1 MNILIKHSA
10 VDDILLTGNDHSCI
24 AELKEVLDKKFG
36 LKDLGSLRYFLGL
49 EGECEDSRYQDQGTV
64 LFNKRKV
71 KSEMK
76 KKNDSVLLI
85 EKKKKLKE
93 TVSFHLNQEDTRHG
107 LESLNTRL
115 VC

>member
-1 MNILIKHSA
+1 MKI
-10 VDDILLTGNDHSCI
+10 
-24 AELKEVLDKKFG
+24 
-36 LKDLGSLRYFLGL
+36 
-49 EGECEDSRYQDQGTV
+49 QDNQEQGTV
-64 LFNKRKV
+64 SFNKRKV

-76 KKNDSVLLI
+76 KNNDSVLLI

-93 TVSFHLNQEDTRHG
+93 TVSFHLNQEDTRHW